1 MDNNAKLR
9 PLYLAKILYERT
21 DEDHYLTTMQLAQI
35 LEEEYGIPAHRQ
47 TIKTDIEL
55 LQQFGMDIQEVK
67 STQNR
72 YNLIS
77 RQFEIAEL
85 KLLIDAVQSSKFISK
100 ERSEQMVSKI
110 VTLAGQH
117 KAEELKR
124 NASVEGRVKSENR
137 QDLLIVDAINEAIN
151 ARKKIA
157 FQYFAYNIRKQKKL
171 RHDGERY
178 IFSPY
183 RLIWNGDYYYVL
195 GYSDKH
201 QAIGS
206 FRVDRISAR
215 PDILSEEAVPVPVDF
230 GVDDFLATTFRM
242 YGSECREVE
251 LICDNSVIDAIIDR
265 FGTDVT
271 IYACDM
277 STFRVIV
284 RVAISHIFFSWI
296 FGFGG
301 KVRIK
306 GPEKI
311 KTAYRNDR
319 QCVSLW
325 LAAKAGCRPQA
336 NRSYA
341 FCADSRVLRHSASR
355 RWRVFCFPDWQ
366 SNGCGGRIYEHPY
379 RNQYRT
385 DNRSF
390 SACLRRL
397 FPCNVSFL

>member
-35 LEEEYGIPAHRQ
+35 LEEKYGIPAHRQ

-72 YNLIS
+72 YNFIS

-183 RLIWNGDYYYVL
+183 RLIWNGDYYYVV
-195 GYSDKH
+195 GYSEKH
-201 QAIGS
+201 KGIGN
-206 FRVDRISAR
+206 FRVDRIVR
-215 PDILSEEAVPVPVDF
+215 CPIILDDDAVQPPKDF
-230 GVDDFLATTFRM
+230 DLNIYLNSMFRM
-242 YGSECREVE
+242 YNGDRKQIE
-251 LICDNSVIDAIIDR
+251 LVCENNLMDAIIDK
-265 FGTDVT
+265 FGKDVKVL
-271 IYACDM
+271 ANDM
-277 STFRVIV
+277 KSFRAIV
-284 RVAISHIFFSWI
+284 TTATGPVFYSWV

-301 KVRIK
+301 HVAIRAPEDVKEEYAHLVLEAAEAIK
-306 GPEKI
+306 
-311 KTAYRNDR
+311 
-319 QCVSLW
+319 
-325 LAAKAGCRPQA
+325 KAQ
-336 NRSYA
+336 
-341 FCADSRVLRHSASR
+341 
-355 RWRVFCFPDWQ
+355 
-366 SNGCGGRIYEHPY
+366 
-379 RNQYRT
+379 
-385 DNRSF
+385 
-390 SACLRRL
+390 
-397 FPCNVSFL
+397 

>member
-137 QDLLIVDAINEAIN
+137 QDLLIVDAIKMIIRFWLSHFAI
-151 ARKKIA
+151 KS
-157 FQYFAYNIRKQKKL
+157 IRT
-171 RHDGERY
+171 
-178 IFSPY
+178 
-183 RLIWNGDYYYVL
+183 
-195 GYSDKH
+195 
-201 QAIGS
+201 
-206 FRVDRISAR
+206 
-215 PDILSEEAVPVPVDF
+215 
-230 GVDDFLATTFRM
+230 FL
-242 YGSECREVE
+242 
-251 LICDNSVIDAIIDR
+251 
-265 FGTDVT
+265 
-271 IYACDM
+271 
-277 STFRVIV
+277 
-284 RVAISHIFFSWI
+284 
-296 FGFGG
+296 
-301 KVRIK
+301 
-306 GPEKI
+306 
-311 KTAYRNDR
+311 
-319 QCVSLW
+319 
-325 LAAKAGCRPQA
+325 
-336 NRSYA
+336 
-341 FCADSRVLRHSASR
+341 
-355 RWRVFCFPDWQ
+355 
-366 SNGCGGRIYEHPY
+366 
-379 RNQYRT
+379 
-385 DNRSF
+385 
-390 SACLRRL
+390 
-397 FPCNVSFL
+397 